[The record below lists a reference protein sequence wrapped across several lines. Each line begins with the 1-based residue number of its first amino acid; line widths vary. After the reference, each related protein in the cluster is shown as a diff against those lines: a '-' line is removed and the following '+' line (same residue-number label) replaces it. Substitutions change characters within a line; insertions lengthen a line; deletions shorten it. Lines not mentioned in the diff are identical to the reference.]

1 MSSRK
6 FSKTA
11 LLSFLIPP
19 IYIFS
24 LVFWF
29 SLESR
34 SFSNFLTVIVFLFYA
49 LGGISVVLGTTGIIF
64 MKKHSEKLTGLWAAI
79 LGILGGMGL
88 ILFMGYFDY
97 FFMRNVS
104 VYR

>member
-1 MSSRK
+1 
-6 FSKTA
+6 
-11 LLSFLIPP
+11 
-19 IYIFS
+19 
-24 LVFWF
+24 
-29 SLESR
+29 
-34 SFSNFLTVIVFLFYA
+34 
-49 LGGISVVLGTTGIIF
+49 